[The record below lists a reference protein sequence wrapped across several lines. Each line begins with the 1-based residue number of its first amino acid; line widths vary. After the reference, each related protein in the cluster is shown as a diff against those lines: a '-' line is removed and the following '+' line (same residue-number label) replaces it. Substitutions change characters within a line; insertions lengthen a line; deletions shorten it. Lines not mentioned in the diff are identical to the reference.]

1 MKIDYTIRLETEKD
15 YREVEN
21 LTREA
26 FWNVYR
32 EGCLEHYVLHEFRTR
47 ADFIPQLSFVLE
59 KDGKII
65 GHIMYARAKINCPDG
80 TVLSVMTFGPFSIL
94 PKEQNKG
101 YGTALL
107 HYSMNKAKQSG
118 AKALAITGNF
128 DFYKK
133 SGFVIA
139 KNFGLHYADDFDA
152 DYFLIKPLQNGFLQ
166 RLKGCTY
173 KDPDGYFVDEKQAEL
188 FDKNFPPKQKLKT
201 NTQLF

>member
-32 EGCLEHYVLHEFRTR
+32 EGCLEHYVLHKFRTR

-59 KDGKII
+59 KNGKII
-65 GHIMYARAKINCPDG
+65 GHIMYAHAKIDCSDG
-80 TVLSVMTFGPFSIL
+80 TCLPIMTFGPFSIL
-94 PKEQNKG
+94 PKEQHNG

-107 HYSMNKAKQSG
+107 QYSMNKAALLG
-118 AKALAITGNF
+118 ADALAITGNY

-133 SGFVIA
+133 SDFVIA
-139 KNFGLHYADDFDA
+139 KNFGLHYFDDFNA
-152 DYFLIKPLQNGFLQ
+152 DYFLIKPLQDGFLQ
-166 RLKGCTY
+166 KINGCTY
-173 KDPDGYFVDEKQAEL
+173 KDPDGYFVDELQAEL
-188 FDKNFPPKQKLKT
+188 FDKTFPPKQKLKT